1 MAEVAALRS
10 AIPMTVSKKV
20 PLSDG
25 LTGPLLPSSIPYVLE
40 LSRRATPEA
49 IQASV
54 ARWKTLFSE

>member
-1 MAEVAALRS
+1 V
-10 AIPMTVSKKV
+10 
-20 PLSDG
+20 
-25 LTGPLLPSSIPYVLE
+25 PLLPSSIPYVLE